1 MARTI
6 PVEERL
12 FSLVLA
18 LLATEHGLT
27 KHEILS
33 TVTGYAAR
41 YATDRD
47 RGSLER
53 QFERDKEELRDL
65 GVPLETFDAQGAE
78 NDTKFQ
84 RYRIPADRYQLPDE
98 VRFTPD
104 QYALLGLAA
113 QVWREGSLSQDS
125 RRALTKLRSLGLA
138 LDDAIIGM
146 APTIRTR
153 DAAHEPLTLAI
164 DRGQQ
169 VTFRYLKPGRTAPE
183 LRRVSPLA
191 LVHHEG
197 RWHLQA
203 HDDAADAPRTFLL
216 RRIVGQV
223 SVAGAA
229 TRRPAA
235 EAARPTSCCAT
246 APRPACSG
254 NPSRSARPTSTSS
267 PTSSPPS
274 APTSWSWSLR
284 PCATRWTRAGRRSW
298 SVMAKRAPA
307 PKAGDKLTF
316 LLALVPYLID
326 QVRVSVDE
334 AAAHFGVPP

>member
-1 MARTI
+1 MPAARTI

-27 KHEILS
+27 KHDILS

-41 YATDRD
+41 YAAERD
-47 RGSLER
+47 HGSLER

-84 RYRIPADRYQLPDE
+84 RYRIPADRYHLPEE
-98 VRFTPD
+98 VRFTAD

-125 RRALTKLRSLGLA
+125 RRALTKLRSLGLT
-138 LDDAIIGM
+138 LDEAVIGV

-153 DAAHEPLTLAI
+153 DSAHEPLTLAI
-164 DRGQQ
+164 DRGHQ
-169 VTFRYLKPGRTAPE
+169 VTFPYLKPGQSNPE

-197 RWHLQA
+197 RWHLHA
-203 HDDAADAPRTFLL
+203 HDDTVDAPRTFLL

-223 SVAGAA
+223 VTAGAA

-235 EAARPTSCCAT
+235 DEPAQALASLREIWQRTVAIVQ
-246 APRPACSG
+246 PRPGSEADVVLRNRGDTRALEDSLEVHTTDLDILADELAAFG
-254 NPSRSARPTSTSS
+254 ADVVVREPA
-267 PTSSPPS
+267 
-274 APTSWSWSLR
+274 SLR
-284 PCATRWTRAGRRSW
+284 DAVRERWE
-298 SVMAKRAPA
+298 
-307 PKAGDKLTF
+307 
-316 LLALVPYLID
+316 
-326 QVRVSVDE
+326 RVAVT
-334 AAAHFGVPP
+334 HG

>member
-84 RYRIPADRYQLPDE
+84 RYRIPADRYQLPEE

-153 DAAHEPLTLAI
+153 DSAHEPLTLAI

-169 VTFRYLKPGRTAPE
+169 VTFRYLKPGRTSPE

-223 SVAGAA
+223 AVAGSA
-229 TRRPAA
+229 THRPAPDEPARALA
-235 EAARPTSCCAT
+235 ELREIWQSTVAVVR
-246 APRPACSG
+246 PRPGSEADVVLRNRAETRTVDGGLEIHTTDLDILADELTAFGADVVVVDPASLHDAVD
-254 NPSRSARPTSTSS
+254 ARWH
-267 PTSSPPS
+267 
-274 APTSWSWSLR
+274 AILER
-284 PCATRWTRAGRRSW
+284 HG
-298 SVMAKRAPA
+298 
-307 PKAGDKLTF
+307 
-316 LLALVPYLID
+316 
-326 QVRVSVDE
+326 
-334 AAAHFGVPP
+334 

>member
-41 YATDRD
+41 YASERD
-47 RGSLER
+47 RGNLER

-84 RYRIPADRYQLPDE
+84 RYRIPADRYHLPEE

-169 VTFRYLKPGRTAPE
+169 VTFRYLKPGRTTPE

-223 SVAGAA
+223 AVAGSASH
-229 TRRPAA
+229 RPAPDEPARALA
-235 EAARPTSCCAT
+235 ELREIWQRTVAVVR
-246 APRPACSG
+246 PRPGSEADVVLRNRAQTREVGDSLEIRTTDLDILADELTAFG
-254 NPSRSARPTSTSS
+254 ADVVVVEPASLHDAVHARWQ
-267 PTSSPPS
+267 
-274 APTSWSWSLR
+274 AILER
-284 PCATRWTRAGRRSW
+284 HG
-298 SVMAKRAPA
+298 
-307 PKAGDKLTF
+307 
-316 LLALVPYLID
+316 
-326 QVRVSVDE
+326 
-334 AAAHFGVPP
+334 